1 MPSATHSI
9 RSTSPAP
16 YPDLTARIAH
26 IIIAMITALYRI
38 HAGEQ
43 AMTDYMIELR
53 NVTKRYGSIVAN
65 DHINLGIR
73 RGELM
78 TLLGPSGCGKTT
90 ALRCITGHNTPDEGR
105 IWIDGQ
111 DVTDVPTH
119 KRELGMVFQNFAL
132 FPHMTVFEN
141 VEFPLMIRNLPKGKR
156 REMVMEALKLI
167 RMETYEKHYPRQLS
181 GGQQQRVGLARALVY
196 HPKVLLL
203 DEPLSNLDAK
213 LREEMRF
220 EIRELVNR
228 LNITA
233 VYVTHD
239 QEEALALSDRVAIM
253 NAGRLVQVGT
263 PEDIYEYPASR
274 FVADF
279 IGLSDFIEGIV
290 VSADAQRTVMTVGD
304 LELVV
309 PGLPDVEKGQRLLV
323 FIRPNDVQLFPAS
336 HPEGENIFNG
346 VVNKL
351 TYLGDKIDY
360 RITLGERLEVRVQ
373 TDGKQR
379 FQRGEKL
386 KACLPMEHCRA
397 VRGD

>member
-1 MPSATHSI
+1 
-9 RSTSPAP
+9 
-16 YPDLTARIAH
+16 
-26 IIIAMITALYRI
+26 
-38 HAGEQ
+38 
-43 AMTDYMIELR
+43 MTDYMIELR
-53 NVTKRYGSIVAN
+53 NVTKRYGHIVAN
-65 DHINLGIR
+65 DHVNLSIL

-105 IWIDGQ
+105 VFIDGQ

-141 VEFPLMIRNLPKGKR
+141 VEFPLMIRNLPRGER
-156 REMVMEALKLI
+156 REMVMDALRLI
-167 RMETYEKHYPRQLS
+167 RMEGYEKHYPRQLS

-220 EIRELVNR
+220 EIRDLVNR

-253 NAGRLVQVGT
+253 NAGRLEQVGT
-263 PEDIYEYPASR
+263 PEDIYEYPESK

-279 IGLSDFIEGIV
+279 IGLSDFIEGTV
-290 VSADAQRTVMTVGD
+290 VSADAQRTVITVDG
-304 LELVV
+304 LELIV
-309 PGLPDVEKGQRLLV
+309 PGLSGMEEGRNLLV
-323 FIRPNDVQLFPAS
+323 FIRPNDVQLLPAG
-336 HPEGENIFNG
+336 HEGGENIFDG
-346 VVNKL
+346 VVDKL

-360 RITLGERLEVRVQ
+360 RITLSERLEIRVQ

-379 FQRGEKL
+379 FKRGERL
-386 KACLPMEHCRA
+386 RAYLPRERCRA
-397 VRGD
+397 VLGD